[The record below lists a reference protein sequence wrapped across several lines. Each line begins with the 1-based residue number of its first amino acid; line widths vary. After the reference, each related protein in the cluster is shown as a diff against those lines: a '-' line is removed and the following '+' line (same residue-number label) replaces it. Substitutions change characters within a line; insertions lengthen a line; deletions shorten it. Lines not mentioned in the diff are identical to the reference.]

1 MRKRVSKEED
11 RHTGELWEERAD
23 NLYRISLVVAKAL
36 VMTLKE
42 MQLLK
47 SNSKRQ
53 TCRWPI
59 GT

>member
-1 MRKRVSKEED
+1 MSKEED